1 MPNRYADASV
11 LRNIEPLTAKDIFD
25 AAKANDKVATE
36 LVEELGEVLG
46 RALSLVAAVTDPE
59 AFVIG
64 GGVSR
69 AGEILIKTVER
80 HYNHGIMKALQGK
93 EFRLATLGN
102 DAGIYGSAKLI
113 LDCLGK

>member
-1 MPNRYADASV
+1 M
-11 LRNIEPLTAKDIFD
+11 
-25 AAKANDKVATE
+25 
-36 LVEELGEVLG
+36 
-46 RALSLVAAVTDPE
+46 AAVTDPE

-69 AGEILIKTVER
+69 AGEILTKTVER

-102 DAGIYGSAKLI
+102 DAGIFGCAKMI
-113 LDCLGK
+113 LDCLEK